1 MKINI
6 DNINQYIKDNI
17 FDNQKLN
24 HNKPISY
31 DELLDSY
38 LKISNGNLIKLPL
51 PVSDNKFLHINKLVL
66 DELLDLF
73 IEYSDSVESKRSIE
87 EKILSSTKHE
97 MYNSLLIENYVSSR
111 KLINDIVNSKH
122 LDYDDEL
129 VSNMYSAMLYITRNK
144 EINKENIYFLYQ
156 TLTNGLNLGNEKLDG
171 KYYRNDEVYIGKN
184 KGVDPNRIDSWM
196 NKLIDYINED
206 VNSEKEL
213 ILRAIIVHFYF
224 ELIHP
229 YYDFNGR
236 TGRLLVLWYCH
247 NKNIFNN
254 FAFFST
260 AISSYRESY
269 LKVFKRSCET
279 PIVDC
284 TYFVANILKILIKQK
299 HHYKILLELD
309 KYVSK
314 KFDSKLSGIQKD
326 IIMWDLAQRDIYDID
341 ENGWI
346 SISKVLV
353 NYKEYSKQIIYREI
367 SKLESYGLLVKSSK
381 KDSDYKILYSLV
393 D

>member
-1 MKINI
+1 MKVDIN
-6 DNINQYIKDNI
+6 NINQYIKDKI

-24 HNKPISY
+24 HNKPVSY
-31 DELLDSY
+31 DELLSSY
-38 LKISNGNLIKLPL
+38 QKIYNDNLIQLPL
-51 PVSDNKFLHINKLVL
+51 PVSDNKFLHINKSIL
-66 DELLDLF
+66 DPLLDLF
-73 IEYSDSVESKRSIE
+73 IEYSNSIESRRTIE
-87 EKILSSTKHE
+87 EKIISSTKHE

-144 EINKENIYFLYQ
+144 QINKDNILYLYQ
-156 TLTNGLNLGNEKLDG
+156 TLTNGLNLGNEKSDE
-171 KYYRNDEVYIGKN
+171 KYYRNDDVYIGKN
-184 KGVDPNRIDSWM
+184 KGVDSNNINNWM
-196 NKLIDYINED
+196 DILIEYMNED
-206 VNSEKEL
+206 VASEKEL
-213 ILRAIIVHFYF
+213 ILRAIIIHFYF

-236 TGRLLVLWYCH
+236 TGRLLVLWYSH
-247 NKNIFNN
+247 NKNIFNS

-299 HHYKILLELD
+299 HHYKVLLKID
-309 KYVSK
+309 QYVSK
-314 KFDSKLSGIQKD
+314 KFNAKLSSIQKD
-326 IIMWDLAQRDIYDID
+326 IIMWDLAQRDIYDISED
-341 ENGWI
+341 GWI
-346 SISKVLV
+346 SISKILV

-367 SKLESYGLLVKSSK
+367 SKLESYGLLIKSSK
-381 KDSDYKILYSLV
+381 KDSDYKIIYSLIR
-393 D
+393 